1 MKKLLATIL
10 ALVMAIGVTTTA
22 WADGEGTTANVAKIG
37 ENGYATLADAIAA
50 AQAGETIVL
59 LADAAINS
67 NTQITRNVAIDLNGK
82 TVTVTTVGSQNAFE
96 VQNGATFTIK
106 DSGTGGKLDLGKFG
120 IMLMNSKLK
129 IEGGEIKVSPANPG
143 AGVVV
148 AAIGDSEVTMTGGK
162 VVATNTACFNAGYFG
177 TQTFNISGGT
187 LESKGASTALMGIS
201 NNYGGHTEMTISGDT
216 QVVMKDAAGNAGSL
230 VSDATGN
237 DVIKVVGG
245 TSDSDITAYT
255 EETAPVVL
263 TGDGTYHIGTTAAN
277 AAVRNAASGETVTV
291 VKGNAALTDV
301 PVGVTVANNGAGTV
315 TVNGSGAITEGN
327 PYTVPAR
334 YYYYYYYNSTT
345 TTTDTKADDTKGSP
359 KTFDAGM
366 GIYAVSALLSVTG
379 MACVGRKKF

>member
-82 TVTVTTVGSQNAFE
+82 TVTVTTVGSQNVFE

-334 YYYYYYYNSTT
+334 YYYYNSTT

>member
-67 NTQITRNVAIDLNGK
+67 NIQITRNVAIDLNGK

-334 YYYYYYYNSTT
+334 YYYYNSTT

>member
-37 ENGYATLADAIAA
+37 ENGYATLAEAITA

-59 LADAAINS
+59 QANAAINS
-67 NTQITRNVAIDLNGK
+67 NTQITKDVAIDLNGK
-82 TVTVTTVGSQNAFE
+82 TVTVTTVGTQNAFE

-120 IMLMNSKLK
+120 IMLMYSKLK

-201 NNYGGHTEMTISGDT
+201 NNFGGHTEMTISGDT

-334 YYYYYYYNSTT
+334 YYYNS
-345 TTTDTKADDTKGSP
+345 TTTDTKTDGTKGSP

>member
-1 MKKLLATIL
+1 MKKALATIL
-10 ALVMAIGVTTTA
+10 ALVMALGLTTMA
-22 WADGEGTTANVAKIG
+22 WADDVAKIG
-37 ENGYATLADAIAA
+37 DTGHATLADAIAA
-50 AQAGETIVL
+50 AQADETIVL

-67 NTQITRNVAIDLNGK
+67 NTQITKNVAIDLNGN

-177 TQTFNISGGT
+177 KQTFNISGGT

-255 EETAPVVL
+255 EATAPVVL

-277 AAVRNAASGETVTV
+277 AAVRNAASGQTVTV
-291 VKGNAALTDV
+291 VKGNAALTEV
-301 PVGVTVANNGAGTV
+301 PAGVVVVPGQGTTV
-315 TVNGSGAITEGN
+315 TVNGVPVTGDS
-327 PYTVPAR
+327 YTVPAR
-334 YYYYYYYNSTT
+334 YYYNS

-359 KTFDAGM
+359 KTFDAGV
-366 GIYAVSALLSVTG
+366 GIYAVTAVLSVTG
-379 MACVGRKKF
+379 MAWTAKKRGN

>member
-10 ALVMAIGVTTTA
+10 ALVMALSVTTAA

-37 ENGYATLADAIAA
+37 ENGYATLAEAITA

-59 LADAAINS
+59 QANAAINS
-67 NTQITRNVAIDLNGK
+67 NTQITKDVAIDLNGN
-82 TVTVTTVGSQNAFE
+82 TVTVTTVGTQNAFE

-120 IMLMNSKLK
+120 ISLINSNLK
-129 IEGGEIKVSPANPG
+129 IEGGEIKVSPATPG

-148 AAIGDSEVTMTGGK
+148 AAIGDSDVTMTGGK
-162 VVATNTACFNAGYFG
+162 LVAINTACFNPGYGG

-201 NNYGGHTEMTISGDT
+201 NFSGDTKMTISGDT
-216 QVVMKDAAGNAGSL
+216 QVVMKDAAGNAGDL
-230 VSDATGN
+230 VSDARDS

-255 EETAPVVL
+255 EATAPVVL

-301 PVGVTVANNGAGTV
+301 PVGVIVANNGAGTV
-315 TVNGSGAITEGN
+315 TVNGSGAITEGH

-334 YYYYYYYNSTT
+334 YYYNSTT
-345 TTTDTKADDTKGSP
+345 TTTDTKADGTKGSP
-359 KTFDAGM
+359 KTFDAGV

-379 MACVGRKKF
+379 MAYVGKKKF

>member
-22 WADGEGTTANVAKIG
+22 WADGEGTTAKIAEIG
-37 ENGYATLADAIAA
+37 ETGHATLADAIAA
-50 AQAGETIVL
+50 AQADETIVL

-67 NTQITRNVAIDLNGK
+67 NTQITKDVAIDLNGN
-82 TVTVTTVGSQNAFE
+82 TVTVTTVGTQNAFE
-96 VQNGATFTIK
+96 VRNGATFTIK

-120 IMLMNSKLK
+120 ITLVNSKLK
-129 IEGGEIKVSPANPG
+129 IEGGEIKVSPDSPG
-143 AGVVV
+143 AGIVV
-148 AAIGDSEVTMTGGK
+148 AAVGDSEVTMTGGK
-162 VVATNTACFNAGYFG
+162 VVAINTACFNAGYGG

-201 NNYGGHTEMTISGDT
+201 NFNGHTEMTISGDT

-291 VKGNAALTDV
+291 VKGNAALTEV
-301 PVGVTVANNGAGTV
+301 PAGVVVVPNQGTTV
-315 TVNGSGAITEGN
+315 TVNGVTVTGGS
-327 PYTVPAR
+327 YTVPQPPR
-334 YYYYYYYNSTT
+334 YYYNSTT
-345 TTTDTKADDTKGSP
+345 TTTDTKTDGTKGSP

>member
-22 WADGEGTTANVAKIG
+22 WAEGESATANGAKIG
-37 ENGYATLADAIAA
+37 TTEYATLAEAIEA

-67 NTQITRNVAIDLNGK
+67 NTQITKDVAIDLNGN
-82 TVTVTTVGSQNAFE
+82 TVTVTTVGTQNAFE

-129 IEGGEIKVSPANPG
+129 IEGGEIKVSPDSPG
-143 AGVVV
+143 AGIAV
-148 AAIGDSEVTMTGGK
+148 AAVGNSDVTMTGGK

-177 TQTFNISGGT
+177 KQTFNISGGT

-334 YYYYYYYNSTT
+334 YYYNS
-345 TTTDTKADDTKGSP
+345 TTTDTKTDGTKGSP

>member
-82 TVTVTTVGSQNAFE
+82 TVTVTTVGTQNAFE
-96 VQNGATFTIK
+96 VRNGATFTIK

-120 IMLMNSKLK
+120 ITLVNSKLK
-129 IEGGEIKVSPANPG
+129 IEGGEIKVSPDSPG
-143 AGVVV
+143 AGIVV
-148 AAIGDSEVTMTGGK
+148 AAVGDSEVTMTGGK
-162 VVATNTACFNAGYFG
+162 VVAINTACFNAGYGG

-201 NNYGGHTEMTISGDT
+201 NFNGHTEMTISGDT
-216 QVVMKDAAGNAGSL
+216 QVVMKDAAGNAGNL
-230 VSDATGN
+230 VSDAKGN

-255 EETAPVVL
+255 EETVPVVL
-263 TGDGTYHIGTTAAN
+263 TSDGTYHIGTTAAN

-291 VKGNAALTDV
+291 VKGNAALTEV
-301 PVGVTVANNGAGTV
+301 PVGVVVVPGQGTTV
-315 TVNGSGAITEGN
+315 TVNGVPVTGDS
-327 PYTVPAR
+327 YTVPAR
-334 YYYYYYYNSTT
+334 YYYNSTT
-345 TTTDTKADDTKGSP
+345 TTTDTKTDGTKGSP

>member
-22 WADGEGTTANVAKIG
+22 WADGEGTTAKIAEIG
-37 ENGYATLADAIAA
+37 ETGYATLAEAIEA

-59 LADAAINS
+59 QADAAINS
-67 NTQITRNVAIDLNGK
+67 NTQITKDVAIDLNGK
-82 TVTVTTVGSQNAFE
+82 TVTVTTVGRQNAFE

-120 IMLMNSKLK
+120 ITLVNSKLK
-129 IEGGEIKVSPANPG
+129 IEGGEIKVSPALPG
-143 AGVVV
+143 EGVVV
-148 AAIGDSEVTMTGGK
+148 AAVGDSEVTMTGGK
-162 VVATNTACFNAGYFG
+162 VVATNTACFNAGYVG

-201 NNYGGHTEMTISGDT
+201 NNFSGHTEMTISGDT
-216 QVVMKDAAGNAGSL
+216 QVVMKDAAGNAGNL
-230 VSDATGN
+230 VSDAKDS

-291 VKGNAALTDV
+291 VKGNAALTEV
-301 PVGVTVANNGAGTV
+301 PAGVVVVPNQGTTV
-315 TVNGSGAITEGN
+315 TVNGVPVTGDS
-327 PYTVPAR
+327 YTVPAR
-334 YYYYYYYNSTT
+334 YYYYNSTT
-345 TTTDTKADDTKGSP
+345 TTTDTKADGTKGSP

>member
-22 WADGEGTTANVAKIG
+22 WADGEGTTAKIAEIG
-37 ENGYATLADAIAA
+37 ETGHATLADAIAA
-50 AQAGETIVL
+50 AQADETIVL

-67 NTQITRNVAIDLNGK
+67 NTQITKDVAIDLNGN
-82 TVTVTTVGSQNAFE
+82 TVTVTTVGTQNAFE
-96 VQNGATFTIK
+96 VRNGATFTIK

-120 IMLMNSKLK
+120 ITLVNSKLK
-129 IEGGEIKVSPANPG
+129 IEGGEIKVSPDSPG
-143 AGVVV
+143 AGIVV
-148 AAIGDSEVTMTGGK
+148 AAVGDSEVTMTGGK
-162 VVATNTACFNAGYFG
+162 VVAINTACFNAGYGG

-201 NNYGGHTEMTISGDT
+201 NFNGHTEMTISGDT
-216 QVVMKDAAGNAGSL
+216 QVVMKDAAGNAGNL
-230 VSDATGN
+230 VSDAKGN

-255 EETAPVVL
+255 EETVPVVL
-263 TGDGTYHIGTTAAN
+263 TSDGTYHIGTTAAN

-291 VKGNAALTDV
+291 VKGNAALTEV
-301 PVGVTVANNGAGTV
+301 PVGVVVVPGQGTTV
-315 TVNGSGAITEGN
+315 TVNGVPVTGDS
-327 PYTVPAR
+327 YTVPAR
-334 YYYYYYYNSTT
+334 YYYNSTT
-345 TTTDTKADDTKGSP
+345 TTTDTKTDGTKGSP

>member
-37 ENGYATLADAIAA
+37 ENGYATLAEAITA

-59 LADAAINS
+59 QANAAINS
-67 NTQITRNVAIDLNGK
+67 NTQITKDVAIDLNGK
-82 TVTVTTVGSQNAFE
+82 TVTVTTVGTQNAFE

-177 TQTFNISGGT
+177 KQTFNISGGT

-334 YYYYYYYNSTT
+334 YYYNS

>member
-1 MKKLLATIL
+1 MGSVTMKKVLATIL
-10 ALVMAIGVTTTA
+10 ALVMALSVTTLA
-22 WADGEGTTANVAKIG
+22 WADDVAKIG
-37 ENGYATLADAIAA
+37 ETGHATLADAITA

-59 LADAAINS
+59 QADAAINS
-67 NTQITRNVAIDLNGK
+67 NTQITRDVAIDLNGN
-82 TVTVTTVGSQNAFE
+82 TVTVTTVGTQNAFE

-129 IEGGEIKVSPANPG
+129 IEGGEIKVSPASPG

-148 AAIGDSEVTMTGGK
+148 AAIGTSEVTMTGGK
-162 VVATNTACFNAGYFG
+162 VVATNTACFNAGYVG

-216 QVVMKDAAGNAGSL
+216 QVVMKDAAGNAGGL
-230 VSDATGN
+230 VSDATDS

-245 TSDSDITAYT
+245 TSDSDITDYT
-255 EETAPVVL
+255 EATAPVVL

-291 VKGNAALTDV
+291 VKGNAALTEV
-301 PVGVTVANNGAGTV
+301 PVGVVVVPGQGTTV
-315 TVNGSGAITEGN
+315 TVNGVPVTGDS
-327 PYTVPAR
+327 YTVPAR
-334 YYYYYYYNSTT
+334 YYYNSTT
-345 TTTDTKADDTKGSP
+345 TTTDTKADGTKGSP
-359 KTFDAGM
+359 KTFDAGV

-379 MACVGRKKF
+379 MAYVGKKKF

>member
-37 ENGYATLADAIAA
+37 ETGYATLADAIAA

-106 DSGTGGKLDLGKFG
+106 DSGAGGKLDLGKFG

-187 LESKGASTALMGIS
+187 LESKDASTALMGIS

-255 EETAPVVL
+255 EATAPVVL

-334 YYYYYYYNSTT
+334 YYYNS

>member
-334 YYYYYYYNSTT
+334 YYYYYNSTT

>member
-22 WADGEGTTANVAKIG
+22 WADGEGTTANVTKIG
-37 ENGYATLADAIAA
+37 ETGYATLADAIAA

-334 YYYYYYYNSTT
+334 YYYYNSTT

>member
-334 YYYYYYYNSTT
+334 YYSYNSTT

>member
-37 ENGYATLADAIAA
+37 ENGYATLAEAITA

-59 LADAAINS
+59 QANAAINS
-67 NTQITRNVAIDLNGK
+67 NTQITKDVAIDLNGK

-201 NNYGGHTEMTISGDT
+201 NNFGGHTEMTISGDT
-216 QVVMKDAAGNAGSL
+216 QVVMKDAAGNAGGL

-245 TSDSDITAYT
+245 TSDSDITDYT

-334 YYYYYYYNSTT
+334 YYYNSTTT
-345 TTTDTKADDTKGSP
+345 TTTDTKTDGTKGSP

>member
-22 WADGEGTTANVAKIG
+22 WADSEGTTANIAKIG
-37 ENGYATLADAIAA
+37 ETGYATLADAITA

-59 LADAAINS
+59 QANAAINS
-67 NTQITRNVAIDLNGK
+67 NTQITKNVAIDLNGN

-120 IMLMNSKLK
+120 IMLMNSNLK
-129 IEGGEIKVSPANPG
+129 IEGGEIKVGPAHPG
-143 AGVVV
+143 AGIAV
-148 AAIGDSEVTMTGGK
+148 AAVGDSEVTMTGGK
-162 VVATNTACFNAGYFG
+162 VVATNTACFNAGYGG

-187 LESKGASTALMGIS
+187 LESKGTSTALMGIS
-201 NNYGGHTEMTISGDT
+201 NFNGHTEMTISGDT
-216 QVVMKDAAGNAGSL
+216 QVVMKDAAGNAGNL
-230 VSDATGN
+230 VSDAKDS

-255 EETAPVVL
+255 EKTAPVVL

-291 VKGNAALTDV
+291 VKGNAALTEV
-301 PVGVTVANNGAGTV
+301 PAGVVVVPGAGTTV
-315 TVNGSGAITEGN
+315 TVNGVTVTGDS
-327 PYTVPAR
+327 YTVPQPPR
-334 YYYYYYYNSTT
+334 YYYNSTT
-345 TTTDTKADDTKGSP
+345 TTTDTKTDGTKGSP

>member
-1 MKKLLATIL
+1 MKRLLATIL

-22 WADGEGTTANVAKIG
+22 WADGGGTTANVAKIG
-37 ENGYATLADAIAA
+37 ETGYATLADAIAA

-67 NTQITRNVAIDLNGK
+67 NTQITRNVAIDLNGN

-129 IEGGEIKVSPANPG
+129 IEGGEIKVSPATPG
-143 AGVVV
+143 ASVVV
-148 AAIGDSEVTMTGGK
+148 AAVGDSEVTMTGGK

-201 NNYGGHTEMTISGDT
+201 NNFGGHTEMTISGDT
-216 QVVMKDAAGNAGSL
+216 QVVMKDAAGNAGNL
-230 VSDATGN
+230 VSDATDS

-245 TSDSDITAYT
+245 TSDSNITDFT

-263 TGDGTYHIGTTAAN
+263 TGDGMYHIGTTAAN
-277 AAVRNAASGETVTV
+277 AAVRNAASGETVIV

-334 YYYYYYYNSTT
+334 YYYNSTT

>member
-22 WADGEGTTANVAKIG
+22 WADDEVAEITKNGATTK
-37 ENGYATLADAIAA
+37 YATLADAIAA

-148 AAIGDSEVTMTGGK
+148 AAIGDAEVTMTGGK

-177 TQTFNISGGT
+177 KQTFNISGGT
-187 LESKGASTALMGIS
+187 LESKGASTRGIS

-230 VSDATGN
+230 V
-237 DVIKVVGG
+237 V
-245 TSDSDITAYT
+245 
-255 EETAPVVL
+255 
-263 TGDGTYHIGTTAAN
+263 
-277 AAVRNAASGETVTV
+277 
-291 VKGNAALTDV
+291 
-301 PVGVTVANNGAGTV
+301 
-315 TVNGSGAITEGN
+315 
-327 PYTVPAR
+327 
-334 YYYYYYYNSTT
+334 
-345 TTTDTKADDTKGSP
+345 
-359 KTFDAGM
+359 
-366 GIYAVSALLSVTG
+366 
-379 MACVGRKKF
+379 

>member
-22 WADGEGTTANVAKIG
+22 WADGEGTTAKIAEIG
-37 ENGYATLADAIAA
+37 ETGHATLADAIAA
-50 AQAGETIVL
+50 AQADETIVL

-67 NTQITRNVAIDLNGK
+67 NTQITKDVAIDLNGN
-82 TVTVTTVGSQNAFE
+82 TVTVTTVGTQNAFE

-120 IMLMNSKLK
+120 ITLVNSKLK
-129 IEGGEIKVSPANPG
+129 IEGGEIKVSPDSPG
-143 AGVVV
+143 AGIVV
-148 AAIGDSEVTMTGGK
+148 AAVGDSEVTMTGGK
-162 VVATNTACFNAGYFG
+162 VVAINTACFNAGYGG

-201 NNYGGHTEMTISGDT
+201 NFNGHTEMTISGDT

-255 EETAPVVL
+255 EATAPVVL

-334 YYYYYYYNSTT
+334 YYYNS
-345 TTTDTKADDTKGSP
+345 TTTDTKTDGTKGSP

>member
-10 ALVMAIGVTTTA
+10 ALVMAIGLTTAA

-37 ENGYATLADAIAA
+37 ENGYATLAEAITA
-50 AQAGETIVL
+50 AQAGDTIVL
-59 LADAAINS
+59 QADAAINS
-67 NTQITRNVAIDLNGK
+67 NTQITEDVAIDLNGK
-82 TVTVTTVGSQNAFE
+82 TVTVTTVGTQNAFV

-120 IMLMNSKLK
+120 ITLMYSKLK
-129 IEGGEIKVSPANPG
+129 IEGGEIKVSPDSPG
-143 AGVVV
+143 AGIVV
-148 AAIGDSEVTMTGGK
+148 AAVGDSEVTMTGGK
-162 VVATNTACFNAGYFG
+162 VVAINTACFNAGYGG

-201 NNYGGHTEMTISGDT
+201 NFNGHTEMTISGDT
-216 QVVMKDAAGNAGSL
+216 QVVMKDAAGNAGNL
-230 VSDATGN
+230 VSDAKDS

-255 EETAPVVL
+255 EATAPVVL

-277 AAVRNAASGETVTV
+277 AAVRNAASGQTVTV
-291 VKGNAALTDV
+291 VKGNAALTEV
-301 PVGVTVANNGAGTV
+301 PAGVVVVPGQGTTV
-315 TVNGSGAITEGN
+315 TVNGVPVTGDS
-327 PYTVPAR
+327 YTVPAR
-334 YYYYYYYNSTT
+334 YYYYNSTT
-345 TTTDTKADDTKGSP
+345 TTTDTKADGTKGSP

>member
-334 YYYYYYYNSTT
+334 YYYYNSNSTT

>member
-1 MKKLLATIL
+1 MKKVLATIL
-10 ALVMAIGVTTTA
+10 ALVMALGLTTA
-22 WADGEGTTANVAKIG
+22 AWAEGEGTTANVAKIG
-37 ENGYATLADAIAA
+37 ETGYATLAEAITAA
-50 AQAGETIVL
+50 ADGDTIVL
-59 LADAAINS
+59 QADAAINS
-67 NTQITRNVAIDLNGK
+67 NTQITKNVAIDLNGK
-82 TVTVTTVGSQNAFE
+82 TVTVTTVGTQNAFE

-120 IMLMNSKLK
+120 IMLMNSRLK

-177 TQTFNISGGT
+177 KQTFNISGGT

-255 EETAPVVL
+255 EATAPVVL

-277 AAVRNAASGETVTV
+277 AAVRNAASGQTVTV
-291 VKGNAALTDV
+291 VKGNAALTEV
-301 PVGVTVANNGAGTV
+301 PAGVVVVPNQGTTV
-315 TVNGSGAITEGN
+315 TVNGVPVTGDS
-327 PYTVPAR
+327 YTVPAR
-334 YYYYYYYNSTT
+334 YYYYNSTT
-345 TTTDTKADDTKGSP
+345 TTTDTKTDDTKGSP
-359 KTFDAGM
+359 KTFDAGV
-366 GIYAVSALLSVTG
+366 GIYAVTAVLSVTG
-379 MACVGRKKF
+379 MAWTAKKRED

>member
-37 ENGYATLADAIAA
+37 ENGYAILAEAITA

-59 LADAAINS
+59 QANAAINS
-67 NTQITRNVAIDLNGK
+67 NTQITKDVAIDLNGK
-82 TVTVTTVGSQNAFE
+82 TVTVTTVGTQNAFE

-201 NNYGGHTEMTISGDT
+201 NNFGGHTEMTISGDT

-334 YYYYYYYNSTT
+334 YYYNS
-345 TTTDTKADDTKGSP
+345 TTTDTKTDGTKGSP

>member
-1 MKKLLATIL
+1 MELSLSVGQSSRMSCLWNRPILFLLAL
-10 ALVMAIGVTTTA
+10 
-22 WADGEGTTANVAKIG
+22 
-37 ENGYATLADAIAA
+37 
-50 AQAGETIVL
+50 
-59 LADAAINS
+59 
-67 NTQITRNVAIDLNGK
+67 R
-82 TVTVTTVGSQNAFE
+82 
-96 VQNGATFTIK
+96 
-106 DSGTGGKLDLGKFG
+106 
-120 IMLMNSKLK
+120 
-129 IEGGEIKVSPANPG
+129 
-143 AGVVV
+143 
-148 AAIGDSEVTMTGGK
+148 
-162 VVATNTACFNAGYFG
+162 
-177 TQTFNISGGT
+177 
-187 LESKGASTALMGIS
+187 
-201 NNYGGHTEMTISGDT
+201 TIS
-216 QVVMKDAAGNAGSL
+216 NAGSL

-334 YYYYYYYNSTT
+334 YYYYNSTT

>member
-10 ALVMAIGVTTTA
+10 ALVMALSVTTMA
-22 WADGEGTTANVAKIG
+22 WADDVAKIG
-37 ENGYATLADAIAA
+37 DTGYATLAEAITQ

-59 LADAAINS
+59 QADAAINS
-67 NTQITRNVAIDLNGK
+67 NTQITKDVAIDLNGN
-82 TVTVTTVGSQNAFE
+82 TVTVTTVGTQNAFE

-120 IMLMNSKLK
+120 IMLMNSNLK
-129 IEGGEIKVSPANPG
+129 IEGGEIEVRPANPG
-143 AGVVV
+143 AGIVV
-148 AAIGDSEVTMTGGK
+148 AAIGDSVVTMTGGK
-162 VVATNTACFNAGYFG
+162 VVAINTACFNAGYFG

-201 NNYGGHTEMTISGDT
+201 NNFSGHTEMTISGDT
-216 QVVMKDAAGNAGSL
+216 QVVMKDAAGDAGGL
-230 VSDATGN
+230 VSDATDS

-255 EETAPVVL
+255 EATAPVVL
-263 TGDGTYHIGTTAAN
+263 TADGTYHIGTTAAN

-301 PVGVTVANNGAGTV
+301 PVGVIVANNGAGTV
-315 TVNGSGAITEGN
+315 TVNGSGAITEGH

-334 YYYYYYYNSTT
+334 YYYNSTT
-345 TTTDTKADDTKGSP
+345 TTTTGTKADGTKGSP
-359 KTFDAGM
+359 KTFDAGV
-366 GIYAVSALLSVTG
+366 GIYAVSAILSVTG
-379 MACVGRKKF
+379 MAYVGKRKF